1 MGASAFIMAEF
12 LGLVIRYT
20 KYAILPALLFYIGIL
35 TYIHFESKLKIKFT
49 NYEIFS
55 IKDVIRNIFLLIPI
69 FILVFTILSGFSPI
83 LAVSLGIFSFV
94 PTLLL
99 TQNSRKKLKLN
110 FFMIFVYK
118 QQKIA

>member
-12 LGLVIRYT
+12 LGVSYLTIT

-35 TYIHFESKLKIKFT
+35 TYIHFESKKLKIKFA

-83 LAVSLGIFSFV
+83 LAVKSWDFFLCSNTFTYTEFS
-94 PTLLL
+94 
-99 TQNSRKKLKLN
+99 KKIKIKL
-110 FFMIFVYK
+110 FL
-118 QQKIA
+118 